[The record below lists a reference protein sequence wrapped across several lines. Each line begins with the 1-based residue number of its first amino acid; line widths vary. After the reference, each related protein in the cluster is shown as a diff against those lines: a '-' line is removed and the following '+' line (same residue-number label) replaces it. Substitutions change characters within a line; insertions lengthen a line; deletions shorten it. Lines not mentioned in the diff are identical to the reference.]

1 MPVMM
6 KTIWRMGRLILPLLL
21 AATLP
26 ALPLVAQGLKPMTA
40 EETLGRNNGPA
51 EPDKP
56 FPPHKVI
63 GNLYFVGTDTH
74 SSYLLVTPAGNILI
88 NSTYERTVP
97 FVRDSV
103 EKLGFHF
110 TDIKILL
117 GSHAHVDHQ
126 EGDALVKQ
134 MTGAQVMSMDR
145 DIPLLQ
151 KMTPGGK
158 PHPIDRIL
166 HDGDTVSLGGTTLV
180 AHLTAGHTPGCT
192 TWTMKIADGGKTYDV
207 VIMGGSGAGG
217 VKLVDNLDYPK
228 IREDFEKGYEFLR
241 AVPCDIPLGSHTDHY
256 NMAEKYGTLVKNP
269 NGPNPFI
276 DPQGCKIE
284 AGNWEA
290 VFKYYLAK
298 QSKANQGE

>member
-1 MPVMM
+1 M
-6 KTIWRMGRLILPLLL
+6 KNTTWRRGGWILLLLLVTPLL
-21 AATLP
+21 
-26 ALPLVAQGLKPMTA
+26 ALQLLAQGVKPMTA
-40 EETLGRNNGPA
+40 EESLNRSNGPA
-51 EPDKP
+51 EPDKS

-74 SSYLLVTPAGNILI
+74 SSYLIVTPAGDILI

-97 FVRDSV
+97 LVRDSV

-110 TDIKILL
+110 SDIKILL

-134 MTGAQVMSMDR
+134 MTGAQVMAMDR
-145 DIPLLQ
+145 DVPLLQ

-158 PHPIDRIL
+158 SHPIDRIL

-180 AHLTAGHTPGCT
+180 AHLTPGHTPGCT
-192 TWTMKIADGGKTYDV
+192 TWTMKIAEGGKTYDV
-207 VIMGGSGAGG
+207 VIMGGSGAGN
-217 VKLVDNLDYPK
+217 VKLVNNPDYPT
-228 IREDFEKGYEFLR
+228 IREDFEKSYAFLR
-241 AVPCDIPLGSHTDHY
+241 TVPCDIPLGSHTDHY
-256 NMAEKYGTLVKNP
+256 NMAEKYATLVKNP
-269 NGPNPFI
+269 DGPNPFI

-290 VFKYYLAK
+290 LFNYYVAK
-298 QSKANQGE
+298 QSLGGGPPH

>member
-1 MPVMM
+1 M
-6 KTIWRMGRLILPLLL
+6 THTSRRSGRWILPLILATPLL
-21 AATLP
+21 ALQAR
-26 ALPLVAQGLKPMTA
+26 AQGVKPTTA
-40 EETLGRNNGPA
+40 EESLKRNNGPA

-74 SSYLLVTPAGNILI
+74 SSYLIVTPAGNILI

-97 FVRDSV
+97 MVRDSV

-110 TDIKILL
+110 SDIKILL

-145 DIPLLQ
+145 DVPLLQ

-158 PHPIDRIL
+158 PHPVDRIL

-180 AHLTAGHTPGCT
+180 AHLTPGHTPGCT
-192 TWTMKIADGGKTYDV
+192 TWTMKIAGGGKTYDV
-207 VIMGGSGAGG
+207 VIMGGSGAANM
-217 VKLVDNLDYPK
+217 KLVNNPDYPG
-228 IREDFEKGYEFLR
+228 IREDFEKSYAFLR
-241 AVPCDIPLGSHTDHY
+241 TVPCDIPLGSHTDHY
-256 NMAEKYGTLVKNP
+256 NMAEKYATLVNNP

-290 VFKYYLAK
+290 LFNYYVAK
-298 QSKANQGE
+298 QRQTNQTK